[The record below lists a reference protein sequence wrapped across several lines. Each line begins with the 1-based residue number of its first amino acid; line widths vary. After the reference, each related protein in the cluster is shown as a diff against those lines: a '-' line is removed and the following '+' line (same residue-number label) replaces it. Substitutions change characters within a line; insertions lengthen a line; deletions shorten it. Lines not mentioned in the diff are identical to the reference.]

1 MEFEKQLV
9 FSFRINN
16 ETNTEMQM
24 NSKNTTTIDSR
35 ILQKENE
42 IKALELMLDN
52 AKSDLRKLQQ
62 IKDRYKKQGE

>member
-1 MEFEKQLV
+1 M
-9 FSFRINN
+9 S
-16 ETNTEMQM
+16 
-24 NSKNTTTIDSR
+24 SKNTTAIDSR

-62 IKDRYKKQGE
+62 IKDRYERQGEV